1 MRVVPKAA
9 GRPHVCAVYPHIGGE
24 HPRGYFETG
33 VELTAID
40 PKIYVSVVAA
50 EHMARELGFIA
61 GPEHQAALDALA
73 AKQAEL
79 EQAEARIS
87 DLEAV
92 IDAIDT
98 IESADFRARRKA
110 GRKPAAQT
118 RTETDGKVAV

>member
-1 MRVVPKAA
+1 VRIVPKAA

-24 HPRGYFETG
+24 HPRGFFETG
-33 VELTAID
+33 NTITAID
-40 PKIYVSVVAA
+40 PQIYVSVVAV
-50 EHMARELGFIA
+50 EHMAREIGFID
-61 GPEHQAALDALA
+61 GPDHQGVLDELAQARAA
-73 AKQAEL
+73 L

-110 GRKPAAQT
+110 GRKPAAK
-118 RTETDGKVAV
+118 TETEVAA